1 MNPLKYWHF
10 CMNLNILRGNSHT
23 FWEKV
28 SHANR
33 QKLDFSKMTEITNVL
48 HESYFSKLVF
58 FKENS
63 YQADQINFWLR
74 KLMWN
79 FEIALFL
86 SVPNYRVRHMFSDFK
101 SRPKNMPHPVLQFT
115 RYQKFPW
122 ACWFLCKN
130 VANFGR

>member
-1 MNPLKYWHF
+1 
-10 CMNLNILRGNSHT
+10 MNLNILRGNSHT

-63 YQADQINFWLR
+63 YQADQINF
-74 KLMWN
+74 
-79 FEIALFL
+79 
-86 SVPNYRVRHMFSDFK
+86 
-101 SRPKNMPHPVLQFT
+101 
-115 RYQKFPW
+115 
-122 ACWFLCKN
+122 
-130 VANFGR
+130 